1 MIWVTKWQSLT
12 TAIELKPTNLGSRKR
27 ELETTMSADIVHI
40 GQIDQEMKKELEIQ
54 KEPEQSQ
61 EVHDVETGSEPD
73 TTAINRVYR

>member
-1 MIWVTKWQSLT
+1 
-12 TAIELKPTNLGSRKR
+12 
-27 ELETTMSADIVHI
+27 MSADIVHI